1 MRRLVLTFAT
11 VVLLV
16 LAGCTSG
23 ASADGGFVS
32 GDGTITTVP
41 VAQRV
46 AAPEISGTTLDGR
59 QWSSTS
65 VQGKVLVY
73 NVWGSWCQPCIKEAP
88 ALAKASAR
96 TAASAQFV
104 GLNSRDIGKPQAQ
117 AFVREFGITYPNLY
131 DPAGELVLQF
141 AGKLPLSAIP
151 STVIVDTQGRVAARV
166 LGEASEAT
174 LVGLIDDVAAGR

>member
-1 MRRLVLTFAT
+1 M
-11 VVLLV
+11 
-16 LAGCTSG
+16 
-23 ASADGGFVS
+23 
-32 GDGTITTVP
+32 P